1 MQDAISDSYPFVDSS
16 SIDGLTADALQW
28 QCQRTSQQIIEERE
42 QFTRS
47 LESAGAAM
55 WASGVAGDWFAEA
68 DSRVKAVSKGVNGL
82 LFEHLATITQFG
94 DSESVQFFRRGA
106 PFVGELPACGIGPA
120 VAVPVARPVEELR
133 GRCLDNNVALLGSL
147 REDRFASHL
156 FDAVQADAQL
166 GRMSAP
172 VPVDDVC
179 LRSVRLA
186 PRFSVH
192 KTKEDGELSVRPID
206 NFSWSEL
213 GCTQQGGRS
222 RQRAAA
228 KLGSVN
234 GYSAAC
240 EQVTHDHLDKL
251 MAMLHEAK
259 LVTGVV
265 YALFK
270 ADIDSAFRRIPIAP
284 DDVWAAWIV
293 FLFQGQAR
301 PPFPCT
307 LGPHVLL
314 PFWQAWAAAHWCC
327 PFGALSAVFAW
338 ERIGALLCHIVR
350 KCLKLAVCRYVD
362 DFFGCERCAPPPF
375 LAARGHGVL
384 CAGPILLSTRWV
396 ASLELYGCYW
406 VRAH

>member
-1 MQDAISDSYPFVDSS
+1 MRCQAGGSGCRGTQLASWRTLQDAISDSYPFVDSS

-179 LRSVRLA
+179 LRSVR
-186 PRFSVH
+186 R
-192 KTKEDGELSVRPID
+192 
-206 NFSWSEL
+206 
-213 GCTQQGGRS
+213 
-222 RQRAAA
+222 
-228 KLGSVN
+228 
-234 GYSAAC
+234 
-240 EQVTHDHLDKL
+240 
-251 MAMLHEAK
+251 
-259 LVTGVV
+259 
-265 YALFK
+265 
-270 ADIDSAFRRIPIAP
+270 
-284 DDVWAAWIV
+284 
-293 FLFQGQAR
+293 
-301 PPFPCT
+301 
-307 LGPHVLL
+307 PHVSQ
-314 PFWQAWAAAHWCC
+314 FTRRKRTVSC
-327 PFGALSAVFAW
+327 PSALSTIF
-338 ERIGALLCHIVR
+338 RGAS
-350 KCLKLAVCRYVD
+350 
-362 DFFGCERCAPPPF
+362 
-375 LAARGHGVL
+375 LAARSRAVVL
-384 CAGPILLSTRWV
+384 GSEPPPSWV
-396 ASLELYGCYW
+396 
-406 VRAH
+406 V